1 MRMHILS
8 VVLGLALSLQAQ
20 AQTQAQAQAQAD
32 KPLSCGT
39 GPIAKTFGGTSW
51 LVRSCDNIALL
62 VLAEPGNP
70 AFPFYFLMYPSETE
84 KGRFVIEGEG
94 TGDKQAS
101 AAALADIRR
110 LSDTDVAALIAET
123 KLEKK

>member
-1 MRMHILS
+1 M
-8 VVLGLALSLQAQ
+8 
-20 AQTQAQAQAQAD
+20 
-32 KPLSCGT
+32 SCAT
-39 GPIAKTFGGTSW
+39 GPITKTFGGTSW

-101 AAALADIRR
+101 AAALADIRK
-110 LSDTDVAALIAET
+110 LSEADIAVLIVET
-123 KLEKK
+123 KRQSK